1 MSLSPIDKL
10 AAARGQLEMPPET
23 ALELL
28 VALTDEEDSEIRGEA
43 RRTLSGWS
51 GEKLAPL
58 LRRRSTS
65 PEVLGYFLK
74 QDNLN
79 LELLSVVLTNR
90 SAPQDSVA
98 DLAAVANIETIKIMM
113 DNIDRLRTQA
123 LIALK
128 HNTSYLA
135 MHENRSTAVE
145 EGFVFEPNLLEM
157 LIIEAR
163 LEDERAG
170 AVELSEEEAE
180 KIDKEI
186 AEAEAKGDEKKKTE
200 SMYAKVAKMGISQKV
215 QLALKGNKEERAMLI
230 RDSSKV
236 VSRAVLGSPKLTDSE
251 VVAFSN
257 SRSVSDEVLRLI
269 SMSRKFMKTYAVM
282 RNLVNNP
289 RTPIDVALPL
299 LQRLIITDV
308 KGVAGNNGVS
318 ETIRKM
324 AIKMFKQK
332 KD

>member
-28 VALTDEEDSEIRGEA
+28 VALTDEEDSEVRGEA

-51 GEKLAPL
+51 GEQLIPL
-58 LRRRSTS
+58 LRRRGTS
-65 PEVLGYFLK
+65 PEVLRYFLK

-79 LELLSVVLTNR
+79 LELLPVVLANR
-90 SAPQDSVA
+90 STPQDAVA
-98 DLAAVANIETIKIMM
+98 DLAAVADIETIKLML

-135 MHENRSTAVE
+135 MHENRATAVA

-157 LIIEAR
+157 LIIEAK
-163 LEDERAG
+163 LEDERSG
-170 AVELSEEEAE
+170 TVELSEEEAE
-180 KIDKEI
+180 KLDKEI
-186 AEAEAKGDEKKKTE
+186 AEADAKGDEGKKAE
-200 SMYAKVAKMGISQKV
+200 SMFAKVAKMGISHKV
-215 QLALKGNKEERAMLI
+215 QLALKGNKEERGMLI

-251 VVAFSN
+251 VEAFSKLQ
-257 SRSVSDEVLRLI
+257 SVSDEVLRLI
-269 SMSRKFMKTYAVM
+269 SMSRKFMKTYAVL

-299 LQRLIITDV
+299 LNRMVITDV
-308 KGVAGNNGVS
+308 KMVSGNKGVS
-318 ETIRKM
+318 ETVRKAATRM
-324 AIKMFKQK
+324 MKQK